1 LIDAW
6 LPGSLIVAV
15 HGKLSR
21 KETLEVVPT
30 RSSLYSLKVYTTTL
44 APKHTIPVST
54 GSNDGDLLSTHI
66 EYNII
71 FPVRKRSCYNERR
84 EPSNKPPI
92 AGSDGSVDIVS
103 GANASAYKVYTGKE
117 VISGEV
123 RCPDSEHITSYRS
136 ELHGEYLANKCIAA
150 NVTDTIR
157 QVCDNKRA
165 VEAIKNVVHNPT
177 RMLDP
182 EADLILAIKYQRDK
196 STRPSAPEWVKGH
209 TDQKTPYEKLPHHNQ
224 VNVDVDHSSGH
235 ERKHWSLVQ
244 EEPYDGSGAMLIIN
258 DRWITTDYKAQ
269 ILNAITEPAHRKYF
283 ARKFKHTDSQKI
295 YNDIAWKH
303 IGLARRN
310 LKHEVNSRISKYMYD
325 WLR

>member
-1 LIDAW
+1 
-6 LPGSLIVAV
+6 
-15 HGKLSR
+15 
-21 KETLEVVPT
+21 
-30 RSSLYSLKVYTTTL
+30 
-44 APKHTIPVST
+44 
-54 GSNDGDLLSTHI
+54 
-66 EYNII
+66 
-71 FPVRKRSCYNERR
+71 
-84 EPSNKPPI
+84 
-92 AGSDGSVDIVS
+92 VDIVS